1 MSLANR
7 QRQSGSIARRFGR
20 HAQHYERNALLQRE
34 AAETLASL
42 IAPEGHLPG
51 EGPVVEIGCGTGLFT
66 SLVAQKNRPYLA
78 TDIAPEMV
86 AACRARFATAASMDF
101 TVMDGQAMHFTRP
114 PEWIVS
120 NLVFQWF
127 TDPARTISELAC
139 QTETLAF
146 SVLVHG
152 SFPEWH
158 SAFADIGRRS
168 GLFPL
173 PEASPLLAALPS
185 TMAVR
190 HEVRTHTLRYEN
202 AAAFVHSFRGIGA
215 DQPRPGYRPTPIRPI
230 LQRFAQGMTA
240 TAKVLYCVAEHKKG
254 DQET

>member
-7 QRQSGSIARRFGR
+7 QRQSESIALRFGR
-20 HAQHYERNALLQRE
+20 QAQHYERNALLQRE
-34 AAETLASL
+34 AAETLASF
-42 IAPEGHLPG
+42 IASENQLPG
-51 EGPVVEIGCGTGLFT
+51 DGPVVEIGCGTGLFT

-86 AACRARFATAASMDF
+86 DACRKRFATAASMEF
-101 TVMDGQAMHFTRP
+101 AVLDGQAMHFLHP
-114 PEWIVS
+114 PELIVS

-127 TDPARTISELAC
+127 IDPARTIAELAD

-146 SVLVHG
+146 SVLVDG

-158 SAFADIGRRS
+158 TAFADIGRTS

-173 PEASPLLAALPS
+173 PEAPTLLAALPRKM
-185 TMAVR
+185 TVR

-202 AAAFVHSFRGIGA
+202 AAAFVYSFRGIGA
-215 DQPRPGYRPTPIRPI
+215 DQPRPGYRPAPIRPI

-240 TAKVLYCVAEHKKG
+240 TAKVLYCVAQHKKG
-254 DQET
+254 GKEA

>member
-7 QRQSGSIARRFGR
+7 QQQSESIALRFGR
-20 HAQHYERNALLQRE
+20 QAQHYERNALLQRE
-34 AAETLASL
+34 AAQTLAHFV
-42 IAPEGHLPG
+42 APEGHLPG
-51 EGPVVEIGCGTGLFT
+51 DGPVVEIGCGTGLFT
-66 SLVAQKNRPYLA
+66 SLVTQMNRTYLA

-86 AACRARFATAASMDF
+86 AACRTRFATAAGMEF
-101 TVMDGQAMHFTRP
+101 AVMDGQAMHFTRP
-114 PEWIVS
+114 PDLIVS

-127 TDPARTISELAC
+127 TDPARTISELANL
-139 QTETLAF
+139 TETLAF
-146 SVLVHG
+146 SVLVDG

-158 SAFADIGRRS
+158 TAFADIGRTS

-173 PEASPLLAALPS
+173 PEASALLAALPS
-185 TMAVR
+185 KMTVR

-240 TAKVLYCVAEHKKG
+240 TAKVMYCVAKHK
-254 DQET
+254 